1 MNVASESALYVYA
14 VCRLPAAGLTLPLG
28 IERETILVTVEEM
41 AAIAEPGLDL
51 AALQADDQRLLTAVL
66 THDRV
71 ICDLFNQ
78 TTLLPLRFG
87 IQLAPD
93 SLEKH
98 LQDNLETY
106 RRRLTTLVDKAEYQ
120 VKLTPAEI
128 ALPPLPEGLT
138 GRDYFLAKKNRLQE
152 QAVEQQRQQD
162 ELNRLVADIQ
172 AAYPKIRTGE
182 SDEGIPRLYLLLGKD
197 QAQPLLQAAESWQRQ
212 SPHWQIALSEALPP
226 YHFVS

>member
-28 IERETILVTVEEM
+28 IERETVLVTVEGI
-41 AAIAEPGLDL
+41 AAIAEAGLDL

-71 ICDLFNQ
+71 IFDLFNQ

-87 IQLAPD
+87 IQLASS

-98 LQDNLETY
+98 LRDNLETY
-106 RRRLTTLVDKAEYQ
+106 RRRLTTLTDKAEYQ
-120 VKLTPAEI
+120 VKLTPTEI
-128 ALPPLPEGLT
+128 ALPPLPDGLT

-152 QAVEQQRQQD
+152 QAAQQQRQRD

-172 AAYPKIRTGE
+172 AAYPKVQTGE
-182 SDEGIPRLYLLLGKD
+182 SDEGIPRLYLLLDRD